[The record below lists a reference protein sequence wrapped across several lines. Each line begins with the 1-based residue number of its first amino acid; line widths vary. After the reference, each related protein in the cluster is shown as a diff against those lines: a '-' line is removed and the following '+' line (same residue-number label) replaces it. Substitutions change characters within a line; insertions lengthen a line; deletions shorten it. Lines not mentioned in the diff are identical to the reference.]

1 MEQTMRATLMSRDVE
16 IARIE
21 GRQLYPLREELMP
34 LYLRQTGNLEEWL
47 AHRAIDRH
55 RTHSRL
61 LKKVL
66 RLSEKDDAST
76 ALAMQAATITDT
88 YWAEVS
94 YEQILAWNPQ
104 YIVLASDASYT
115 VEDVLAD
122 PNLEGCAAVENGNV
136 IQIPGDAEAWDSPV
150 PGGILGAVWLSSELH
165 PEECPQADSE
175 AVIHEFY
182 ETFYGFSY
190 GEN

>member
-1 MEQTMRATLMSRDVE
+1 M
-16 IARIE
+16 
-21 GRQLYPLREELMP
+21 
-34 LYLRQTGNLEEWL
+34 
-47 AHRAIDRH
+47 
-55 RTHSRL
+55 
-61 LKKVL
+61 
-66 RLSEKDDAST
+66 
-76 ALAMQAATITDT
+76 
-88 YWAEVS
+88 S